1 MRWRIAVVLLLLVYS
16 LIPKASV
23 AKGVDGGIIHVPGDY
38 SRIGWA
44 VGNATDGDTIF
55 VASGIYQENV
65 IVNKSVR
72 IIGEN
77 RNATIVDGGGF
88 SWDNITTGFSV
99 VSENVSIENFTF
111 RNAFHGIRVENAR
124 SVTIQ
129 NNILKLNGY
138 GIRTNKTDHLTIQN
152 NFVLNNT
159 YGISV
164 EISSDCIVRNNTVMN
179 NYGGVPDLMYGAGLV
194 LGGSN
199 FTYVL
204 GNYFTNNL
212 FDMMIGGGQ
221 NNTINRNLLE
231 KGGGLHVDGGL
242 YVDSSDQ
249 NVVANNTL
257 KQSVII
263 VDGSSYNLVKGN
275 FLLNG
280 SIGVGGGVGN
290 MFCQNIIANGRF
302 GFTMELAQDFFV
314 GNFIINC
321 TYGINIHYS
330 NGSTFY
336 HNNLINNTIH
346 VTKDVYTN
354 INTWDNGKE
363 GNYWSNYTGQDNN
376 IDAIGDQPHILD
388 TFNIDRYPLMAPI
401 NIFDAGTW
409 NDTEQQIHVISSS
422 TVTAFQLNK
431 ALIKVSFNVTG
442 TSPTLGFCRI
452 TIPNIIVQN
461 MWNNSYMVLVDD
473 QEPLYIKNWTDAT
486 NTYLYITYQ
495 HSQQQI
501 TIVPEFP
508 TNMLIATLTLTT
520 VLYLF
525 LKKKMKN

>member
-1 MRWRIAVVLLLLVYS
+1 MRYRIAVVFLLLVYS
-16 LIPKASV
+16 LRPEVSV
-23 AKGVDGGIIHVPGDY
+23 VKGVDGSVIHVPGDY
-38 SRIGWA
+38 ARIGWA

-55 VASGIYQENV
+55 VASGVYQENV
-65 IVNKSVR
+65 VVNKSVR
-72 IIGEN
+72 IVGEN

-99 VSENVSIENFTF
+99 VSENVSIENLTF
-111 RNAFHGIRVENAR
+111 RNASHGIRVENTR

-129 NNILKLNGY
+129 NNILKLNGD
-138 GIRTNKTDHLTIQN
+138 GIGTNNTDHVTIQN
-152 NFVLNNT
+152 NFALNNS
-159 YGISV
+159 YGIYV
-164 EISSDCIVRNNTVMN
+164 EISSNCI
-179 NYGGVPDLMYGAGLV
+179 
-194 LGGSN
+194 
-199 FTYVL
+199 
-204 GNYFTNNL
+204 
-212 FDMMIGGGQ
+212 IQ
-221 NNTINRNLLE
+221 NNTADNNWGGHPDLLYGGGIVIVKSNKTDILDNYLTKNMVAIELSESHDNKITKNLLIANGEIDLINSDRNTIFDNELE
-231 KGGGLHVDGGL
+231 KDG
-242 YVDSSDQ
+242 
-249 NVVANNTL
+249 
-257 KQSVII
+257 II
-263 VDGSSYNLVKGN
+263 VYDSSYNLVKGN
-275 FLLNG
+275 LLLNS

-314 GNFIINC
+314 GNFIVNC

-376 IDAIGDQPHILD
+376 IDAIGDQPHILNE
-388 TFNIDRYPLMAPI
+388 FNVDRYPLMAPI

-409 NDTEQQIHVISSS
+409 NNTQQQIHVISNS

-431 ALIKVSFNVTG
+431 AQIKVSFNVTG
-442 TSPTLGFCRI
+442 TSPTLGFCRV

-461 MWNNSYMVLVDD
+461 MWNNSYMVLVND
-473 QEPLYIKNWTDAT
+473 QEPLFIKNWTDVT
-486 NTYLYITYQ
+486 NTYIYITYQ

-508 TNMLIATLTLTT
+508 TNMLIATLTFTT
-520 VLYLF
+520 LLYIL
-525 LKKKMKN
+525 LKKKLRN